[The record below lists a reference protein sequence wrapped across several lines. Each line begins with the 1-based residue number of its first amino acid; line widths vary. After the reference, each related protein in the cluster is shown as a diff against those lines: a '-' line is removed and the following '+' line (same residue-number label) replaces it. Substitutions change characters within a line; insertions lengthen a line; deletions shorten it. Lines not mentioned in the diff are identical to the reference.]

1 MEIDAYANAAVAGV
15 PLLFVVIGLVQW
27 SKQLG
32 LAGKA
37 LIGASMGIGLVLGG
51 GFQIATAGL
60 PADFGQWFGVVLYGL
75 GLGVVAS
82 GVYDAAE
89 KVIRNGTQQQ

>member
-1 MEIDAYANAAVAGV
+1 MEYFEGAIVNGV

-32 LAGKA
+32 LSGKG
-37 LIGASMGIGLVLGG
+37 LIGASMGIGLVLGA

-60 PADFGQWFGVVLYGL
+60 PADFGQWFGVVVYGL
-75 GLGVVAS
+75 GLGIVAS

-89 KVIRNGTQQQ
+89 KVIRNGVQQQ